1 MKMMRHMSVVH
12 KRKTLSSGGAPVPAG
27 SRKACQ
33 LRVRLGLGIA
43 ALALWGGLAGTSWS
57 QPAPTISD
65 GIWPAFLSDR
75 AARRLG
81 VGPGDLLELALR
93 PTGPWQTARV
103 VQVYRPVRY
112 PTDVGRSRIDLRLH
126 LPNLQALAGRGD
138 EIDSVVVRLRT
149 PSRASAVTAR
159 LNAAAFGVQAYTSA
173 DLAARS
179 SSTFE
184 VITRFHRAIGVVT
197 ILASS
202 VFLLAIMTLKG
213 EEMRRQVGVLRLIG
227 ISPRTVAG
235 TLLVIATGVSLLGT
249 GVGIGI
255 GYGLSLAINT
265 YYQHLFDTDLM
276 FSTITPGLLGLA
288 AALSVVLGIAAGA
301 LTAWR
306 LLRLSPL
313 EQAGR

>member
-1 MKMMRHMSVVH
+1 MR
-12 KRKTLSSGGAPVPAG
+12 
-27 SRKACQ
+27 Q
-33 LRVRLGLGIA
+33 RVRLGLSLA
-43 ALALWGGLAGTSWS
+43 ALVLWVGGLAGAS
-57 QPAPTISD
+57 PAHAGAD
-65 GIWPAFLSDR
+65 GPWPAFLSDR

-93 PTGPWQTARV
+93 PTGPWRTARV

-126 LPNLQALAGRGD
+126 LPDLQSLAGRGD
-138 EIDSVVVRLRT
+138 EVDSIVVRLRT

-159 LNAAAFGVQAYTSA
+159 LNAAAFGVRAYTSA

-235 TLLVIATGVSLLGT
+235 TMLVIATGVSLLGT

-255 GYGLSLAINT
+255 GYALSLAINT

-276 FSTITPGLLGLA
+276 FSAITPGLLGVT
-288 AALSVVLGIAAGA
+288 AALSVALGVAAGA

-306 LLRLSPL
+306 LLRLPPL